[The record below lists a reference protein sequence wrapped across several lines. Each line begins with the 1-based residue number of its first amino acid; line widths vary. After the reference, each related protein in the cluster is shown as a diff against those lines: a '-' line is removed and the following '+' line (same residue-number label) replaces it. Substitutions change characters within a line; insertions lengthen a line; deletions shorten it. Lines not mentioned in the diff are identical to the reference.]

1 MDTNAIKE
9 LETRVR
15 KELDENI
22 IPFWANRT
30 VDAKGGFVGRMTN
43 DGTVVEKAPKG
54 LILNARILW
63 TFSALYGFRKNPE
76 YQRLAQRA
84 YDYLMQYFHD
94 DKYGGM
100 FWTVD
105 WQGRP
110 LENKKQVYGQAFAIY
125 AIAEYYRAFA
135 DEQSLKEAKT
145 IFNLMEQHTRDNEH
159 GGYFETFNRDW
170 QLSGEQRLSE
180 VDMAEKKSM
189 NSHLHI
195 LEGYANLYEVWKD
208 TLLEKRLE
216 ELIRIFADHVFH
228 KDKHYCQLFFDEH
241 WRPKS
246 TRVSFGHDIEANW
259 LLYRAAEA
267 LNKPELL
274 KKTCTIGLQLAESVY
289 AHGLDNN
296 QSVFYEADTTGITD
310 SDKHWWVQVEA
321 VVGFIHA
328 YQLSGKQK
336 FLDVAREIWK
346 FIEDYIVDK
355 HNGEWFYKV
364 NSKGVVDNASLKVSE
379 WKCPY
384 HNCRACI
391 EIINRLEQIL
401 LKKTV

>member
-22 IPFWANRT
+22 VPFWANRT

-54 LILNARILW
+54 LILNTRILW
-63 TFSALYGFRKNPE
+63 TFSALYSFRKNPE

-94 DKYGGM
+94 DKYGGV

-110 LENKKQVYGQAFAIY
+110 LEDKKQVYGQAFAIY
-125 AIAEYYRAFA
+125 ALAEYYRAFA
-135 DEQSLKEAKT
+135 DEQALEEAKT
-145 IFNLMEQHTRDNEH
+145 IFNLIEQHTRDNEY

-195 LEGYANLYEVWKD
+195 LEGYTNLYEVWKD

-216 ELIRIFADHVFH
+216 ELIGIFVDHVFH

-274 KKTCTIGLQLAESVY
+274 KKTHSIGLQLAESVY

-296 QSVFYEADTTGITD
+296 QSVFYEADETGITD

-321 VVGFIHA
+321 VVGFLHA

-336 FLDVAREIWK
+336 FLDVACKIWK
-346 FIEDYIVDK
+346 FIEDYIVNK

-364 NSKGVVDNASLKVSE
+364 NSKGVVDNASLKISE

-401 LKKTV
+401 HKKPV